1 MYQDLTIVVASVF
14 FAAVVGLGVV
24 VVLMMRSLIRR
35 SRSAKRAANDATSR
49 VARER
54 LASSRSA
61 ARPPAVVAQPTMAEQ
76 HTEPTRAVDA
86 SRAIDAAGPVDTRP
100 DIVIIGGQPIAWGQP
115 TIREPNPREGDQPT
129 DLRDQGRP
137 TPAWPRLI
145 RNAGVALLVVAL
157 VGVASMAIS
166 SNLGTAIPSGGVLG
180 ATTGVPSPEP
190 AASAPD
196 TQRSKAPG
204 APPAVVAALRG
215 TAVVNDRLAVD
226 ADILATALA
235 RKSVRAVDLA
245 RQLRA
250 LVSDADLGTD
260 LANRLEPWADADSL
274 RSELSSFYESV
285 SVTARD
291 GLRAPLSDLR
301 AYRSAATSMLDVVA
315 ELRELDAASRE
326 LAKTVPV
333 ELPPLSVDLPE

>member
-1 MYQDLTIVVASVF
+1 MT
-14 FAAVVGLGVV
+14 
-24 VVLMMRSLIRR
+24 
-35 SRSAKRAANDATSR
+35 SRPICATR
-49 VARER
+49 VARR
-54 LASSRSA
+54 RRGLASF
-61 ARPPAVVAQPTMAEQ
+61 
-76 HTEPTRAVDA
+76 
-86 SRAIDAAGPVDTRP
+86 G
-100 DIVIIGGQPIAWGQP
+100 
-115 TIREPNPREGDQPT
+115 
-129 DLRDQGRP
+129 
-137 TPAWPRLI
+137 TPAWRCWLWHWSVSHPWPSRRI
-145 RNAGVALLVVAL
+145 F
-157 VGVASMAIS
+157 
-166 SNLGTAIPSGGVLG
+166 GTAIPSGGVLG

-260 LANRLEPWADADSL
+260 LANRLEPWADANSL